1 MQDPSLTSGAWPVSY
16 ETVGSTSGA
25 AERRTPSSGE
35 LSLIRS
41 LRDQLQNTQ
50 RQLKTVTAKVDVAL
64 SKASYA
70 ADREK
75 FLLDEI
81 ENLGKS
87 LKCESLDLF
96 RCLLSLE
103 CAGFDLR
110 PLFTDVCLDSA
121 AEARC
126 VNSHLVA
133 AQTHANS
140 VADNF

>member
-1 MQDPSLTSGAWPVSY
+1 
-16 ETVGSTSGA
+16 
-25 AERRTPSSGE
+25 
-35 LSLIRS
+35 

-50 RQLKTVTAKVDVAL
+50 RQLKVVTARVDVAL
-64 SKASYA
+64 SKASHA
-70 ADREK
+70 ANCEK

-96 RCLLSLE
+96 RCVLSLE

-110 PLFTDVCLDSA
+110 PLFADVCLDSA
-121 AEARC
+121 AEARR

-140 VADNF
+140 VADNFWADWSKAMKLTLLQDRIAQASVLTETSQSALALVH